1 MATTKQYTSKEDIKE
16 VLTSLLESINNMKDS
31 DTWKSVNV
39 SLNKDKDFS
48 KVNTFI
54 DTAFNDTLK
63 ELRDVFNAVK
73 QEAEKKKNAE
83 DNAADTKDTKGVKIC
98 AMCTKDSCDDC
109 TCKDDCFVCNNR
121 KNNNDEKVATT
132 VSIKPNQSK
141 DVKVK
146 KAKIVNIP
154 SPAEL
159 LRAEYN
165 EEVKRQEEQKQEQLK
180 KHIPEEYKL
189 AVFNILADKESHKY
203 RFIKGDGNIQPAVE
217 VKIEDTYNMGDDFAV
232 MSTTCE
238 LIKNDGDF
246 ALVTASK
253 DKNTPNENYITF
265 YLVLY

>member
-1 MATTKQYTSKEDIKE
+1 MGRKSED
-16 VLTSLLESINNMKDS
+16 TG
-31 DTWKSVNV
+31 
-39 SLNKDKDFS
+39 
-48 KVNTFI
+48 
-54 DTAFNDTLK
+54 
-63 ELRDVFNAVK
+63 RR
-73 QEAEKKKNAE
+73 QEAEKKKNTDDKAAE
-83 DNAADTKDTKGVKIC
+83 DVKDTKDVKIC

-121 KNNNDEKVATT
+121 KNNNEKVATT
-132 VSIKPNQSK
+132 FSIKPNQSK

-146 KAKIVNIP
+146 NTKVVNIP

-159 LRAEYN
+159 LRTEYN
-165 EEVKRQEEQKQEQLK
+165 EEVKRYEEQKQEQLK
-180 KHIPEEYKL
+180 KQIPGEYKL

-203 RFIKGDGNIQPAVE
+203 RFIKGEGNVQPAVE

-238 LIKNDGDF
+238 LIKNDGGF

>member
-1 MATTKQYTSKEDIKE
+1 MATIKQYTSKEDMKKI
-16 VLTSLLESINNMKDS
+16 LTSLLESLNNMKDS
-31 DTWKSVNV
+31 GTWKEINI
-39 SLNKDKDFS
+39 DKDFS

-54 DTAFNDTLK
+54 DTAFNDTIK
-63 ELRDVFNAVK
+63 ELRDVFNTVK
-73 QEAEKKKNAE
+73 QEVEKKKNE
-83 DNAADTKDTKGVKIC
+83 EEKTADTKDTKDVKIC

-141 DVKVK
+141 DIKVK

-180 KHIPEEYKL
+180 KQIPEEYKT

-203 RFIKGDGNIQPAVE
+203 RFIKGDGNVQPAVE
-217 VKIEDTYNMGDDFAV
+217 VKIEDTYNMGDNFAV
-232 MSTTCE
+232 MSTTCD
-238 LIKNDGDF
+238 LIKNDGGF